1 VKTSAPRTSTTDPLK
16 IASLAL
22 GTHGGRLGVT
32 LCPGKH
38 APSLLAGPPW
48 ARDLSADV
56 QAIKAWGAAAV
67 LTLLEPE
74 ELLAL
79 QVADLGAVVRS
90 AGMVWHH
97 QPICDG
103 QAPDASFMRQ
113 WPALRSDLLAVLQQG
128 GSVLVHCRGGLGR
141 AGTVAVAALLA
152 IETGMAP
159 AAAIAAIR
167 AVRPG
172 AIETA
177 VQEAFV
183 MAYKPAP
190 LS

>member
-1 VKTSAPRTSTTDPLK
+1 MKTSAPRTSTTDPLR

-22 GTHGGRLGVT
+22 GHRGSRVGLT

-38 APSLLAGPPW
+38 ARSLLAGPTW

-56 QAIKAWGAAAV
+56 QVIKAWGAAAV
-67 LTLLEPE
+67 LTLIEPE

-90 AGMVWHH
+90 AGMAWRH

-103 QAPDASFMRQ
+103 HAPDATFMRH
-113 WPALRSDLLAVLQQG
+113 WPALRSDLLALVQQG

-141 AGTVAVAALLA
+141 AGTVAALLA

-159 AAAIAAIR
+159 AAAIAAVR
-167 AVRPG
+167 AIRPG

>member
-1 VKTSAPRTSTTDPLK
+1 MNAPAPRTSATDPLK

-22 GTHGGRLGVT
+22 GHQGGRVGLT

-38 APSLLAGPPW
+38 ARSLLAGPPW
-48 ARDLSADV
+48 ARDLSADL
-56 QAIKAWGAAAV
+56 QAIKEWGALAV
-67 LTLLEPE
+67 LTLIEPE

-90 AGMVWHH
+90 AGMVWYH

-103 QAPDASFMRQ
+103 HAPDASFMRQ
-113 WPALRSDLLAVLQQG
+113 WPALRSDLLTLVQKG
-128 GSVLVHCRGGLGR
+128 GNVLVHCRGGLGR
-141 AGTVAVAALLA
+141 AGTVAALLA
-152 IETGMAP
+152 IETGMPP
-159 AAAIAAIR
+159 AAAIAAVR

-177 VQEAFV
+177 AQEAFV
-183 MAYKPAP
+183 RAYRPATLP
-190 LS
+190 

>member
-1 VKTSAPRTSTTDPLK
+1 VKTPAPRTSTTDPLK
-16 IASLAL
+16 IASLTL
-22 GTHGGRLGVT
+22 GHQGGRVGLT

-38 APSLLAGPPW
+38 ARSLLAGPPW

-56 QAIKAWGAAAV
+56 QAIKEWGGMAV
-67 LTLLEPE
+67 LTLIEPE

-103 QAPDASFMRQ
+103 HTPDALFMRQ
-113 WPALRSDLLAVLQQG
+113 WPALRSDLLGQVRQG
-128 GSVLVHCRGGLGR
+128 GSVVVHCRGGLGR
-141 AGTVAVAALLA
+141 AGTVAALLA
-152 IETGMAP
+152 IETGIEP
-159 AAAIAAIR
+159 AAAIEAVR

-177 VQEAFV
+177 AQEAFV
-183 MAYKPAP
+183 RAYQAATW
-190 LS
+190 S

>member
-1 VKTSAPRTSTTDPLK
+1 VKTPAPRTSITDPLR

-22 GTHGGRLGVT
+22 GHRGGRVGLT

-38 APSLLAGPPW
+38 ARSLLAGPPW

-56 QAIKAWGAAAV
+56 QAIKAWGAMAV
-67 LTLLEPE
+67 LTLIEPE

-79 QVADLGAVVRS
+79 QVADLGAMVRS
-90 AGMVWHH
+90 AGMAWHH

-103 QAPDASFMRQ
+103 HAPDASFMRQ
-113 WPALRSDLLAVLQQG
+113 WPALRSDLLALVQQG

-141 AGTVAVAALLA
+141 AGAVAALLA
-152 IETGMAP
+152 IEMGMAP
-159 AAAIAAIR
+159 ATAIAAVR

-177 VQEAFV
+177 AQETFV
-183 MAYKPAP
+183 RAYRPAT

>member
-1 VKTSAPRTSTTDPLK
+1 
-16 IASLAL
+16 
-22 GTHGGRLGVT
+22 

-48 ARDLSADV
+48 ARDLFADV
-56 QAIKAWGAAAV
+56 QAIKTWGATAV
-67 LTLLEPE
+67 VTLIEPE

-103 QAPDASFMRQ
+103 HAPDASFMRQ
-113 WPALRSDLLAVLQQG
+113 WPALRSDLLALVQQG

-141 AGTVAVAALLA
+141 AGTVAALLA
-152 IETGMAP
+152 IETGLAP
-159 AAAIAAIR
+159 AVAIAAVR

-183 MAYKPAP
+183 MAYRPASP
-190 LS
+190 S

>member
-1 VKTSAPRTSTTDPLK
+1 M
-16 IASLAL
+16 
-22 GTHGGRLGVT
+22 
-32 LCPGKH
+32 CPGKH

-48 ARDLSADV
+48 ARDLFADV
-56 QAIKAWGAAAV
+56 QAIKTWGATAV
-67 LTLLEPE
+67 VTLIETE

-90 AGMVWHH
+90 AGMVWYH

-103 QAPDASFMRQ
+103 HAPDASFMRQ
-113 WPALRSDLLAVLQQG
+113 WPALCGDLLALVHQG
-128 GSVLVHCRGGLGR
+128 SNVLVHCRGGLGR
-141 AGTVAVAALLA
+141 AGTVAALLA

-159 AAAIAAIR
+159 AAAIAAVR

-177 VQEAFV
+177 AQEAFLR
-183 MAYKPAP
+183 AYRRAA
-190 LS
+190 LY

>member
-1 VKTSAPRTSTTDPLK
+1 VNTPAPRTSTTDPLR

-22 GTHGGRLGVT
+22 GHQGGRVGLT

-38 APSLLAGPPW
+38 ARSLLVGPPW

-56 QAIKAWGAAAV
+56 QAIKDWGAVAV
-67 LTLLEPE
+67 LTLIEPE

-103 QAPDASFMRQ
+103 NPPDASFMRQ
-113 WPALRSDLLAVLQQG
+113 SPALSSDLLALVQQG

-141 AGTVAVAALLA
+141 AGTVAALLA
-152 IETGMAP
+152 IETGLAP
-159 AAAIAAIR
+159 AVAIAAVR

-183 MAYKPAP
+183 MAYRPASP
-190 LS
+190 S